1 MPKICVIRETDF
13 CFYVCCCQYVKAAVF
28 SLKILHTMNASVY
41 MRAFGSI
48 YLKFV
53 YMQSRNKVKVSV
65 ILLIP
70 VFFNLI
76 YLIRILSH
84 ILNIVQTIT
93 VKMWTSPSNDIV
105 ILKTFKDL
113 MKVLTF
119 YYVLS
124 FIFKIYCEPQVI

>member
-1 MPKICVIRETDF
+1 
-13 CFYVCCCQYVKAAVF
+13 
-28 SLKILHTMNASVY
+28 
-41 MRAFGSI
+41 
-48 YLKFV
+48 
-53 YMQSRNKVKVSV
+53 MQSRNKVKISV

-105 ILKTFKDL
+105 IFKTFKDL